1 MNMKS
6 MTKSMRVVHRYL
18 GFFLAG
24 IFMIYALSGIVL
36 IYRDSDFM
44 KQEKQVKKQIKTE
57 LQSSE
62 LGQVLGMRQFKVEKE
77 VGNLIYFENGVYNK
91 TNGLAEYKVKEL
103 PFILNK
109 MTQIHKSKS
118 KDPLFFLNV
127 FFGLSLMF
135 FIISAFWMFTPKT
148 PIFKKGLYFTMGGIV
163 LTLVLLFV

>member
-1 MNMKS
+1 MNS
-6 MTKSMRVVHRYL
+6 MTKSMRIIHRYL

-36 IYRDSDFM
+36 IYRDSDFL
-44 KQEKQVKKQIKTE
+44 KQERQVKKQIKTE

-62 LGQVLGMRQFKVEKE
+62 LGQVLGMRQLKVEKE
-77 VGNLIYFENGVYNK
+77 EGNLIYFEGGVYNK
-91 TNGLAEYKVKEL
+91 TTGSADYKVKEL

-109 MTQIHKSKS
+109 MTQIHKSQS

-127 FFGLSLMF
+127 FFGVSLVF

-148 PIFKKGLYFTMGGIV
+148 AIFKKGLYFTLGGFV
-163 LTLVLLFV
+163 LALILFFV